1 MLKEKTI
8 EQVRIRLREIRKE
21 LERVK
26 GSIYSLRSTIKAT
39 IDSGHWL
46 SEYINVT
53 TCVSQIRDLQ
63 VEAVGLLD
71 EQHRLTT
78 ELFNDGAE
86 TAHELDRRDP
96 TDALR
101 DAKILV
107 ELFDLKCQE
116 VYNEARVNAWCK

>member
-86 TAHELDRRDP
+86 TAYELEEMNFQLNYARERLQE
-96 TDALR
+96 TL
-101 DAKILV
+101 
-107 ELFDLKCQE
+107 EL
-116 VYNEARVNAWCK
+116 AAA